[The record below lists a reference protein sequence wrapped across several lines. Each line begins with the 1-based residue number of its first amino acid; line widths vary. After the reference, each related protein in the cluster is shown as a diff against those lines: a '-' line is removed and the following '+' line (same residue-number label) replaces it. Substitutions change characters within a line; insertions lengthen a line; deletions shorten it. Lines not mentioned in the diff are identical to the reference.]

1 MNTWMLLVHYRLKV
15 GQGRAFL
22 QALESS
28 GLPEKVRRE
37 EGCIRYAY
45 YLAEDEKEILL
56 LEEWAGEEQQ
66 QAHLR
71 QPHMQALGR
80 LKAHPRRNLFLPLP
94 PKKKRSPL
102 SAAPPR

>member
-1 MNTWMLLVHYRLKV
+1 MNPWRRLGHYRLKA

-80 LKAHPRRNLFLPLP
+80 LKVQYVESTRVERVQPQ
-94 PKKKRSPL
+94 
-102 SAAPPR
+102 